1 MLVFTNFEVDMFLFS
16 SFFLLVYGLVSAIF
30 LHIEWVTLA
39 QLGSLVFGCSAL
51 SSLLAVIILPWNL
64 YFEAKEIQ
72 QEQKISS
79 NKEIQLEEDDLEFTR
94 RLPAK
99 MLALALSLHLADA
112 AASYFLY
119 SVAKVYW

>member
-1 MLVFTNFEVDMFLFS
+1 VGHSGPIGKPCVRLLRFEF
-16 SFFLLVYGLVSAIF
+16 
-30 LHIEWVTLA
+30 
-39 QLGSLVFGCSAL
+39 
-51 SSLLAVIILPWNL
+51 SLLAVIILPWNL